1 MKKILI
7 PTDFSANA
15 QKAADYAIC
24 LHGKDAHYTLV
35 NSYEIP
41 HSGATMLVS
50 IADIMEKD
58 SLTLLQEE
66 RNRLIKIFPE
76 LEEKLEIKAKMG
88 APNVAV
94 KKEAEN
100 TDIVIMGTQGASGL
114 KEVFVGSVA
123 SNVLSEVKC
132 PVIAVPE
139 DAKLAPPRKILFAAD
154 DKCLTKGEL
163 PDELVELANRFD
175 AEVLVLNVVP
185 KGEISHVGN
194 NPETPRETVGVFEN
208 VKHSI
213 HFVEDED
220 VNHGIVTFLADS
232 NVDMLAM
239 ITRKVDLFSRL
250 FGTSN
255 TKSMIMHTNVPLV
268 AFH

>member
-1 MKKILI
+1 METILI

-15 QKAADYAIC
+15 LKAAEYAIC
-24 LHGKDAHYTLV
+24 LYGKDVHYKLV
-35 NSYEIP
+35 NSYEVP
-41 HSGATMLVS
+41 HSGATMLIS
-50 IADIMEKD
+50 IADILEKD
-58 SLTLLQEE
+58 SLTLLEEE

-76 LEEKLEIKAKMG
+76 IEERIEIKAKMG
-88 APNVAV
+88 APNVV
-94 KKEAEN
+94 VRKEAE
-100 TDIVIMGTQGASGL
+100 DVDVVVMGTKGASGL

-123 SNVLSEVKC
+123 SNVISDVKC

-139 DAKLAPPRKILFAAD
+139 ESKLSPPRKILFAAD
-154 DKCLTKGEL
+154 DKSLIKGEL
-163 PDELVELANRFD
+163 PTEFVDLANRFD
-175 AEVLVLNVVP
+175 AEVLVLNVVA

-194 NPETPRETVGVFEN
+194 NPETSRETIGVFEN

-213 HFVEDED
+213 HFIEDED
-220 VNHGIVTFLADS
+220 VNHGIETFIANT

-239 ITRKVDLFSRL
+239 ITRKDDLFSRL

-255 TKSMIMHTNVPLV
+255 TKSMMMHSNVPLV